1 MQQLGYAHQEP
12 WEEVPP
18 GERVCMRALK
28 LLRAS
33 FLPGLEFCRCGR
45 DEPYNLH
52 RITTAP
58 KSLSIR
64 RVMARAADRNM
75 SAIRGYVDRTI
86 SILLERDDYYCGTES
101 RLSQN

>member
-33 FLPGLEFCRCGR
+33 FLPVPSFSQPVGGM
-45 DEPYNLH
+45 NH
-52 RITTAP
+52 TTFIELP
-58 KSLSIR
+58 PR
-64 RVMARAADRNM
+64 RNH
-75 SAIRGYVDRTI
+75 
-86 SILLERDDYYCGTES
+86 
-101 RLSQN
+101 